1 MKYTFE
7 FLKNKSELNEFET
20 KDYHFKK
27 ECEFIVAR
35 NGEICGLVGF
45 YLKREFYPELKHIY
59 LKEGIARRIG
69 IILISK
75 MEDYFKKQGYKEYVA
90 FIRNDKNNIQQ
101 FAQRLNFLPYIGTE
115 KGVWFIKQLDKEK
128 KCLQS

>member
-1 MKYTFE
+1 
-7 FLKNKSELNEFET
+7 
-20 KDYHFKK
+20 
-27 ECEFIVAR
+27 
-35 NGEICGLVGF
+35 
-45 YLKREFYPELKHIY
+45 
-59 LKEGIARRIG
+59 
-69 IILISK
+69 